1 MESFRDS
8 MPKKT
13 NLAKPVKPIE
23 LSNSRYINVKTD
35 FSFKYIFGSE
45 SRKKLL
51 IDFLNAVFKGRKVIR
66 DLTFN
71 NPNHKGMRKENRK
84 TVFDVYCTD
93 NKGGKFIVEIQQA
106 SQRFF
111 KDRILYYSANL
122 IREQGKSVAPDWN
135 YRLPEVYVVALMDFS
150 FDHTHRDQY
159 LHDVRLMDV
168 MTHTVFYDKLRYVFV
183 ELPKFKKSADELK
196 TNEDG
201 WLYSLRNMEILDEI
215 PVPLRKKKVFRE
227 LYQLAEV
234 INLSPEDMN
243 AYQESLK
250 IKRDNYSALESA
262 ELRGVQRGQKQG
274 IEIGQKQGE
283 QRGIEIGAEL
293 ERAKA
298 EQEKREMA
306 IEMLADGEPLE
317 KIARYSKLSIAE
329 IQELA

>member
-1 MESFRDS
+1 MGADWRGWR
-8 MPKKT
+8 
-13 NLAKPVKPIE
+13 L
-23 LSNSRYINVKTD
+23 
-35 FSFKYIFGSE
+35 
-45 SRKKLL
+45 
-51 IDFLNAVFKGRKVIR
+51 
-66 DLTFN
+66 
-71 NPNHKGMRKENRK
+71 
-84 TVFDVYCTD
+84 
-93 NKGGKFIVEIQQA
+93 
-106 SQRFF
+106 
-111 KDRILYYSANL
+111 LYYSANL

-150 FDHTHRDQY
+150 FDHTHQDQY

-168 MTHTVFYDKLRYVFV
+168 MTHTVFYDKLRYIFV
-183 ELPKFKKSADELK
+183 ELPKFKKSVDELK

-262 ELRGVQRGQKQG
+262 ELRGEQR
-274 IEIGQKQGE
+274 GQKQGE

-306 IEMLADGEPLE
+306 LE
-317 KIARYSKLSIAE
+317 LKKEGLSIDLIARTTKLSVEE
-329 IQELA
+329 IQTLI

>member
-1 MESFRDS
+1 MQ
-8 MPKKT
+8 KKT

-23 LSNSRYINVKTD
+23 LSSSRYINVKTD

-71 NPNHKGMRKENRK
+71 NPSHKGMRKENRK

-93 NKGGKFIVEIQQA
+93 NKGGKFIVEIQQV

-168 MTHTVFYDKLRYVFV
+168 MTHTVFYDKLRYIFV
-183 ELPKFKKSADELK
+183 ELPKFKKSVDELK

-262 ELRGVQRGQKQG
+262 ELRGEQRGQKQG
-274 IEIGQKQGE
+274 IEIGV
-283 QRGIEIGAEL
+283 EL
-293 ERAKA
+293 GRAKA

-306 IEMLADGEPLE
+306 IEMLAGGEPLE
-317 KIARYSKLSIAE
+317 KIARYSKLSITE
-329 IQELA
+329 IQALV

>member
-1 MESFRDS
+1 LEGLSDK

-13 NLAKPVKPIE
+13 NLGKQVKPIA

-150 FDHTHRDQY
+150 FDHTHPDQY

-168 MTHTVFYDKLRYVFV
+168 MTHTVFYDKLRYIFV
-183 ELPKFKKSADELK
+183 ELPKFKKSVDELK

-250 IKRDNYSALESA
+250 IKRDNYSAFESA
-262 ELRGVQRGQKQG
+262 ELRGEQRGQKQ
-274 IEIGQKQGE
+274 
-283 QRGIEIGAEL
+283 GIEIGAEL

-298 EQEKREMA
+298 EQEKKEMA
-306 IEMLADGEPLE
+306 IEMFADGEPLE

-329 IQELA
+329 IQALV

>member
-1 MESFRDS
+1 
-8 MPKKT
+8 
-13 NLAKPVKPIE
+13 
-23 LSNSRYINVKTD
+23 
-35 FSFKYIFGSE
+35 
-45 SRKKLL
+45 
-51 IDFLNAVFKGRKVIR
+51 
-66 DLTFN
+66 
-71 NPNHKGMRKENRK
+71 
-84 TVFDVYCTD
+84 
-93 NKGGKFIVEIQQA
+93 
-106 SQRFF
+106 
-111 KDRILYYSANL
+111 
-122 IREQGKSVAPDWN
+122 
-135 YRLPEVYVVALMDFS
+135 VYVVALMDFS

-306 IEMLADGEPLE
+306 IEMLADGESLE
-317 KIARYSKLSIAE
+317 KIARYSKLSVEE
-329 IQELA
+329 IQALV

>member
-1 MESFRDS
+1 MEGLSDS

-13 NLAKPVKPIE
+13 DLVKQVKPIE

-122 IREQGKSVAPDWN
+122 IREQGKSVSPDWN

-215 PVPLRKKKVFRE
+215 PVPLRGTFGAQVSPHVPDHECNRDPKVAFRARFYPVYRIE
-227 LYQLAEV
+227 SRSLARASSATSSR
-234 INLSPEDMN
+234 IQPEW
-243 AYQESLK
+243 
-250 IKRDNYSALESA
+250 
-262 ELRGVQRGQKQG
+262 G
-274 IEIGQKQGE
+274 
-283 QRGIEIGAEL
+283 
-293 ERAKA
+293 
-298 EQEKREMA
+298 
-306 IEMLADGEPLE
+306 
-317 KIARYSKLSIAE
+317 
-329 IQELA
+329 